1 MLVSP
6 VIIGLMQASPVG
18 DSSGNSLSLFER
30 RQNIVEH
37 NFIIDQIAHRDQ
49 CPLISSDFTP
59 VGCFHDIDN
68 SWTSFL
74 AQLMET
80 LESADELGKPSAP
93 SLPFLEIP
101 AMAIPEPREIATKEY
116 NADLPRIAVIVDQ
129 QPDWTQYDHI
139 FIAYYLVYL
148 QILSLMLLVGY
159 AVDTTPF
166 TITPENAPTKS
177 VSPILVYIRT
187 PPPRVT
193 HDVPIALDVRVRPPV
208 MKMMRFNWEGRSH
221 AIPMSTDSDNY
232 KLHVYMAA
240 RGLYSGWPAEFSPS
254 SSARTLRWPLSSV
267 ASLQRT
273 ASRAAH
279 FILLTIAELPR
290 ATTQVID
297 KTITKVHRAVTQVI
311 CRITHILLVLRH
323 ALKITVGVI
332 TLVSCRVFELVVDVA
347 KRVLRLA
354 LYTAVDV
361 VKHVLPDR
369 DAVYNLET
377 AHTTMLYLSTPL
389 AQLLSSLI
397 PALSINN
404 AELFIQNVTT
414 TLFCAASYRASIA
427 SWLDSHGTFSSGLVP
442 VPSLTSAIVLA
453 RRDWSVRFKGRTT
466 AAIILDFAEI
476 TPCIFLFILF
486 KLPGF
491 CLALLSAFVRHRSPN
506 LLDVRSLTVFQGEFI
521 QLSAIGLW
529 LFLADEHGT
538 SPLPRSLWTGA
549 DAALHR
555 TPIPHLGRLQ
565 AARLSRPRAAQ
576 ARSTPPRPLGGG
588 RPPRA
593 PQLHLRLPPVG
604 APAAGRA
611 RPAVAVA
618 RREVGVQAVHQVC
631 ASGCWEEAGGG
642 AGGRCRQG
650 RGRHCARGGEGEGE
664 AAAQAKGEVG
674 AAADVWVVQ
683 GEGREEPM
691 VDQATAGAAA
701 QEIRM

>member
-18 DSSGNSLSLFER
+18 DSSGNSLSLLER

-49 CPLISSDFTP
+49 CPLISSDVTP
-59 VGCFHDIDN
+59 VGCFHDVDN

-80 LESADELGKPSAP
+80 LESADELGKPSAA

-116 NADLPRIAVIVDQ
+116 NADLPRIAVVVDQ

-139 FIAYYLVYL
+139 FTAYLVYL

-159 AVDTTPF
+159 AVDTVSAEPPSLRTPVLTIPQTPF
-166 TITPENAPTKS
+166 TITPENARTKS

-193 HDVPIALDVRVRPPV
+193 YDVPIAVRSICMFTWQRAGSIVAGCSCSSQNFPHPP
-208 MKMMRFNWEGRSH
+208 
-221 AIPMSTDSDNY
+221 P
-232 KLHVYMAA
+232 HVPFDGLSLTYLTAA
-240 RGLYSGWPAEFSPS
+240 Q
-254 SSARTLRWPLSSV
+254 
-267 ASLQRT
+267 LQRT
-273 ASRAAH
+273 ASQAAH

-297 KTITKVHRAVTQVI
+297 KTIAKVQRAVTQVI

-323 ALKITVGVI
+323 ALEITVGVI

-347 KRVLRLA
+347 KRVIRFA
-354 LYTAVDV
+354 FDTAVDV
-361 VKHVLPDR
+361 VKYVLPDK

-377 AHTTMLYLSTPL
+377 AHTIMLCLSTPL

-397 PALSINN
+397 PALSIDN
-404 AELFIQNVTT
+404 AERVVPNVTT

-427 SWLDSHGTFSSGLVP
+427 SWLDSHGTFSSGPVP
-442 VPSLTSAIVLA
+442 APSLTPAVVLA
-453 RRDWSVRFKGRTT
+453 RRDWSVRFRGRPT

-486 KLPGF
+486 KLPSF
-491 CLALLSAFVRHRSPN
+491 CLALLSAF
-506 LLDVRSLTVFQGEFI
+506 GEFI

-529 LFLADEHGT
+529 LFLADEH
-538 SPLPRSLWTGA
+538 A
-549 DAALHR
+549 DAPPHR
-555 TPIPHLGRLQ
+555 TPLPHLGSLQ
-565 AARLSRPRAAQ
+565 AARLPRPRAAQ
-576 ARSTPPRPLGGG
+576 ARPAPPRPLGGG

-593 PQLHLRLPPVG
+593 HELHPRLPPVG
-604 APAAGRA
+604 APAPDRA

-618 RREVGVQAVHQVC
+618 RGEVGVQV
-631 ASGCWEEAGGG
+631 GCREEGQAGGG
-642 AGGRCRQG
+642 AEGGG
-650 RGRHCARGGEGEGE
+650 EEGGGGYRGRAR
-664 AAAQAKGEVG
+664 
-674 AAADVWVVQ
+674 
-683 GEGREEPM
+683 R
-691 VDQATAGAAA
+691 
-701 QEIRM
+701 

>member
-18 DSSGNSLSLFER
+18 DSSGNSLSLLER

-49 CPLISSDFTP
+49 CPLISSDVTP

-68 SWTSFL
+68 SWSSFL

-80 LESADELGKPSAP
+80 LEFADELGKPSAA

-101 AMAIPEPREIATKEY
+101 AMAIPEPREIATKEH
-116 NADLPRIAVIVDQ
+116 NADLPHIAVVVDQ

-139 FIAYYLVYL
+139 FTAYLVYL

-193 HDVPIALDVRVRPPV
+193 HDIPIALDVRVRPPV
-208 MKMMRFNWEGRSH
+208 MRAMRFNWDGRSH
-221 AIPMSTDSDNY
+221 TIPMSTDSDNF

-240 RGLYSGWPAEFSPS
+240 RGLYSGRLPEFSPP

-273 ASRAAH
+273 ASQAAH

-290 ATTQVID
+290 ATTQVIN
-297 KTITKVHRAVTQVI
+297 KTITKVQRAVIQVI

-323 ALKITVGVI
+323 ALEITAGVI
-332 TLVSCRVFELVVDVA
+332 TLVSCRVFELVADVA
-347 KRVLRLA
+347 KRVLRFA
-354 LYTAVDV
+354 FNTAVDV
-361 VKHVLPDR
+361 VKYVLPDK

-377 AHTTMLYLSTPL
+377 VHTIVLCLSTPL

-397 PALSINN
+397 PALSIDN
-404 AELFIQNVTT
+404 AERVVPNVTT
-414 TLFCAASYRASIA
+414 TLFCAASYRANIA
-427 SWLDSHGTFSSGLVP
+427 SWLDSH
-442 VPSLTSAIVLA
+442 VLA
-453 RRDWSVRFKGRTT
+453 RRDWSVRFRGRPT

-491 CLALLSAFVRHRSPN
+491 CLALLSAF
-506 LLDVRSLTVFQGEFI
+506 GEFI

-529 LFLADEHGT
+529 LFLADEHERPSHIWEVFKRRG
-538 SPLPRSLWTGA
+538 SPGHAQRKLALLRRGRSEEA
-549 DAALHR
+549 VLHELMNYILDYR
-555 TPIPHLGRLQ
+555 Q
-565 AARLSRPRAAQ
+565 SV
-576 ARSTPPRPLGGG
+576 
-588 RPPRA
+588 RPPQVVRVLQSPWRA
-593 PQLHLRLPPVG
+593 VKWVYKLCVKC
-604 APAAGRA
+604 
-611 RPAVAVA
+611 V
-618 RREVGVQAVHQVC
+618 RRVIGKKDK
-631 ASGCWEEAGGG
+631 
-642 AGGRCRQG
+642 R
-650 RGRHCARGGEGEGE
+650 
-664 AAAQAKGEVG
+664 AAAQKEVEAIEAAPVDEKEKEKPQPKPKPRSVPRQTSETYKEKTAKSPLLN
-674 AAADVWVVQ
+674 
-683 GEGREEPM
+683 RPP
-691 VDQATAGAAA
+691 QAR
-701 QEIRM
+701 QRRR

>member
-18 DSSGNSLSLFER
+18 DSSGNSLSLLER

-37 NFIIDQIAHRDQ
+37 NFIIDQIAHREQ
-49 CPLISSDFTP
+49 CPLISSDVTP

-68 SWTSFL
+68 SWSSFL

-80 LESADELGKPSAP
+80 LEFADELGKPSAP

-116 NADLPRIAVIVDQ
+116 NADLPRIAVVVDQ

-139 FIAYYLVYL
+139 FTAYLVYL

-159 AVDTTPF
+159 AVDTVSAESLSLRTPVLTIPQTPF

-193 HDVPIALDVRVRPPV
+193 HDVPIAVRSMCSLPYQP
-208 MKMMRFNWEGRSH
+208 SDPTSSS
-221 AIPMSTDSDNY
+221 ICMSTWQRAGSIVAGCVCEMRLRRQPNFPHPPP
-232 KLHVYMAA
+232 HVPLDGLSLTYLTAA
-240 RGLYSGWPAEFSPS
+240 Q
-254 SSARTLRWPLSSV
+254 
-267 ASLQRT
+267 LQRT
-273 ASRAAH
+273 AAQAAH

-290 ATTQVID
+290 ATVQVID
-297 KTITKVHRAVTQVI
+297 KTIAKVQRAVTQVI

-323 ALKITVGVI
+323 ALEITVGVI
-332 TLVSCRVFELVVDVA
+332 TLVSCRVYKLVVDVA
-347 KRVLRLA
+347 KRIIRFA
-354 LYTAVDV
+354 FNTAVDV
-361 VKHVLPDR
+361 VKYVLPDE

-377 AHTTMLYLSTPL
+377 AHTIMLCLSKPL

-397 PALSINN
+397 PALSLDN
-404 AELFIQNVTT
+404 AERVVPNVTT
-414 TLFCAASYRASIA
+414 TLCCAASYRASIV
-427 SWLDSHGTFSSGLVP
+427 SWLDSHGMFSTGPVP
-442 VPSLTSAIVLA
+442 VPSLTPAVVLA
-453 RRDWSVRFKGRTT
+453 RRDWSVRFGGRTT

-486 KLPGF
+486 KLPSF
-491 CLALLSAFVRHRSPN
+491 CLALLSAF
-506 LLDVRSLTVFQGEFI
+506 GEFI

-529 LFLADEHGT
+529 LFLADEHG
-538 SPLPRSLWTGA
+538 A
-549 DAALHR
+549 
-555 TPIPHLGRLQ
+555 TPIPHLGSLQ
-565 AARLSRPRAAQ
+565 AARLPRPRAAQ
-576 ARSTPPRPLGGG
+576 ARPAPPRPLGGG

-593 PQLHLRLPPVG
+593 HELHPRLPPVG

-618 RREVGVQAVHQVC
+618 RGEVGVQV
-631 ASGCWEEAGGG
+631 GCREEGEAGGG
-642 AGGRCRQG
+642 AEGGG
-650 RGRHCARGGEGEGE
+650 GYRGRAR
-664 AAAQAKGEVG
+664 
-674 AAADVWVVQ
+674 
-683 GEGREEPM
+683 R
-691 VDQATAGAAA
+691 
-701 QEIRM
+701 

>member
-427 SWLDSHGTFSSGLVP
+427 SWLDSH
-442 VPSLTSAIVLA
+442 VLA

-491 CLALLSAFVRHRSPN
+491 CLALLSAF
-506 LLDVRSLTVFQGEFI
+506 GEFI

-529 LFLADEHGT
+529 LFLADEHERPSHIWDVFKRRG
-538 SPLPRSLWTGA
+538 SPGHAQRKLALLRRGRSEEA
-549 DAALHR
+549 VLHELLNYIFDYR
-555 TPIPHLGRLQ
+555 QSVRPPQVVRVLQ
-565 AARLSRPRAAQ
+565 SPWRAVKWVYKLCIKCVRRVVGKKRAAVQEVDVVKGEAGTAPVEVKEKEKPQPKPKAKSVPRQTSGSYKEKAAKSPWLTKPPQ
-576 ARSTPPRPLGGG
+576 AR
-588 RPPRA
+588 
-593 PQLHLRLPPVG
+593 Q
-604 APAAGRA
+604 
-611 RPAVAVA
+611 
-618 RREVGVQAVHQVC
+618 RR
-631 ASGCWEEAGGG
+631 
-642 AGGRCRQG
+642 R
-650 RGRHCARGGEGEGE
+650 
-664 AAAQAKGEVG
+664 
-674 AAADVWVVQ
+674 
-683 GEGREEPM
+683 
-691 VDQATAGAAA
+691 
-701 QEIRM
+701 